1 MINLNIANIQ
11 AQSLNYNPSRINFIS
26 YILIMFSWVS
36 GGSYVS
42 VNFLNFS
49 IDFMIPI
56 SIICN
61 LVYKLQSDQFENQIF
76 FEKF

>member
-1 MINLNIANIQ
+1 
-11 AQSLNYNPSRINFIS
+11 
-26 YILIMFSWVS
+26 MFSWIS

-42 VNFLNFS
+42 INFLNFS

-61 LVYKLQSDQFENQIF
+61 FVYKLQSDPFKNLIFLKNFNLENIYTF
-76 FEKF
+76 YRYKF